1 MLAER
6 LKPSVAEALANCS
19 RMRAAIMSAVGTP
32 ACTSSTA
39 NSSPPRRPTA
49 SISRIE
55 ELSAPTAACNARS
68 PASCPLLSLIRQLW
82 DEKGSARVDVMD
94 PVALGS
100 YGELCGWAL
109 ACTHARSSDAIAIGS
124 YLGSSDRFDRAMTAF
139 VQRYADQ
146 NERDY
151 QALKAAA
158 QAGRVPVQAGL

>member
-1 MLAER
+1 
-6 LKPSVAEALANCS
+6 
-19 RMRAAIMSAVGTP
+19 
-32 ACTSSTA
+32 
-39 NSSPPRRPTA
+39 
-49 SISRIE
+49 
-55 ELSAPTAACNARS
+55 
-68 PASCPLLSLIRQLW
+68 LLSLIRQLW